1 MMTSHVLCNVMHKQ
15 SVITVDENVYILF
28 EGYLKLHIKSLKKL
42 QITTVDLSLIIC
54 ISMG

>member
-28 EGYLKLHIKSLKKL
+28 EGYLKLHIKSL
-42 QITTVDLSLIIC
+42 
-54 ISMG
+54 